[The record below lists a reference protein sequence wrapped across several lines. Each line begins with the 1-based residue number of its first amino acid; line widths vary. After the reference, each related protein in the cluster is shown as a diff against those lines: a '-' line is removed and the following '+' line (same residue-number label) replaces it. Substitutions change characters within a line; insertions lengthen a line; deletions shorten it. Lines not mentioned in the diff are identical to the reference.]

1 MLKLNIILNLKE
13 NKRGREKAR
22 NLMDEK
28 WSKLSKLYFFL
39 LVMGRLRMD
48 L

>member
-1 MLKLNIILNLKE
+1 MLKLNIILNVKKT
-13 NKRGREKAR
+13 KRRREKAR

-28 WSKLSKLYFFL
+28 WSKFSKLYFFL
-39 LVMGRLRMD
+39 LVMGRQRMD